1 MSTFN
6 MTFNGE
12 QDRYK
17 LLVKFAGLTDLISA
31 DILRNGETAPTI
43 SETFSPNTKVSY
55 IVKWAE
61 GKVKE
66 LKQNN

>member
-17 LLVKFAGLTDLISA
+17 LFVKFAGLTDRISA
-31 DILRNGETAPTI
+31 DILRNGETLPTI

-61 GKVKE
+61 GRIKE
-66 LKQNN
+66 LNNN